1 MTTAAAKESALR
13 ERVRLATSAL
23 IGFSGGVD
31 STYLLAVAHAELGSR
46 VAALTADSP
55 SLARATLAEA
65 QAFCA
70 SRNIVHHIVPTD
82 EFSDP
87 AYTANDGQ
95 RCYHCKAALLGVM
108 RMLGARAEAGSELWI
123 GAITDDL
130 ADWRPGMRAANERG
144 ATFPLA
150 EAGMTK
156 ADIRERSRALGLPT
170 WDRPA
175 EPCLSSR
182 VPYGEAVTPEAVR
195 MIEAAEVLLRS
206 LGLRTCRARHHQI
219 GAGANGGARGWLC
232 RIEVPEDDLPRALAQ
247 RRAIVEGLAR
257 IGYANATLDLAGLA
271 SGGFNRLLAAQ
282 ERSA

>member
-1 MTTAAAKESALR
+1 MTDAAAKEVSLRQRLRSASSAL
-13 ERVRLATSAL
+13 V
-23 IGFSGGVD
+23 GFSGGVD
-31 STYLLAVAHAELGSR
+31 STYLLAVAFAELGSR
-46 VAALTADSP
+46 VAAITADSP

-70 SRNIVHHIVPTD
+70 SRGITHHVVPTD

-87 AYTANDGQ
+87 AYAANDGQ

-108 RMLGARAEAGSELWI
+108 RTLATRAETGSELWT
-123 GAITDDL
+123 GAIADDL
-130 ADWRPGMRAANERG
+130 ADWRPGMRAADERG

-150 EAGMTK
+150 EIGFTK
-156 ADIRERSRALGLPT
+156 PEIRERSRVLGLPT

-206 LGLRTCRARHHQI
+206 LGLRTCRARHHRI
-219 GAGANGGARGWLC
+219 GAGANGNARGWLC
-232 RIEVPEDDLPRALAQ
+232 RVEVPEDDLSRVLEH

-271 SGGFNRLLAAQ
+271 SGGFNRLLATH
-282 ERSA
+282 ERTA